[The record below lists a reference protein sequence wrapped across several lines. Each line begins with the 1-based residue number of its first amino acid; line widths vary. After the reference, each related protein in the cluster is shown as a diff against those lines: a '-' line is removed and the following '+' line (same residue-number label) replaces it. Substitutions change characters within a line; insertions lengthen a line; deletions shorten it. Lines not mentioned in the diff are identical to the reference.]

1 MNLPSL
7 TSFLW
12 LQVGVI
18 RPISR
23 AHDSNRAKDGDKS
36 LAKETSKE
44 PVTETLN
51 NRVNKVSAV
60 EHKDLNG
67 ENKKETLIIEKD
79 PLFVPIESWKENNTQ
94 VMTNKILVRLVTNPI
109 DF

>member
-60 EHKDLNG
+60 EHKDLNS

-94 VMTNKILVRLVTNPI
+94 VMTNKS
-109 DF
+109 

>member
-1 MNLPSL
+1 M
-7 TSFLW
+7 
-12 LQVGVI
+12 I

-23 AHDSNRAKDGDKS
+23 AHDSNRAKDDNKS

-44 PVTETLN
+44 PMTETLN
-51 NRVNKVSAV
+51 NRVNKVSKV
-60 EHKDLNG
+60 EHKDLHG

-94 VMTNKILVRLVTNPI
+94 VMTNKSQCSALCNKSH
-109 DF
+109 